1 MQTKITLGY
10 LGFLPFAAL
19 TILPWILGVTYE
31 EISFQ
36 LLVVYGGIIVSFLSG
51 IVWGIDSTNQKNLV
65 LAIVFSLLGFVAIL
79 LAWINLIY
87 AMTLLFFLFFLF
99 YLLESKINPQFTDP
113 EYMKLRKNLT
123 SGVCGCYMFSI
134 VILIY
139 YCLLYT
145 SPSPRDYAASRMPSS
160 A

>member
-19 TILPWILGVTYE
+19 TILPWILGETYE

-36 LLVVYGGIIVSFLSG
+36 LLVVYGGIIISFLSG
-51 IVWGIDSTNQKNLV
+51 IIWGIDSTNQKNLV
-65 LAIVFSLLGFVAIL
+65 TAIIFSLMGFGSIL
-79 LAWINLIY
+79 LASINLIY
-87 AMTLLFFLFFLF
+87 AMTLLFFLYFLF
-99 YLLESKINPQFTDP
+99 YLLESKVNPQFTNPD
-113 EYMKLRKNLT
+113 YLKLRKNLT

-139 YCLLYT
+139 
-145 SPSPRDYAASRMPSS
+145 
-160 A
+160 

>member
-19 TILPWILGVTYE
+19 TILPWIVGETYE

-36 LLVVYGGIIVSFLSG
+36 LLVVYGGIIISFLSG
-51 IVWGIDSTNQKNLV
+51 IIWGIDSTNHKNLV
-65 LAIVFSLLGFVAIL
+65 LAIVFSLLGFGAIL
-79 LAWINLIY
+79 LAWIVLVY
-87 AMTLLFFLFFLF
+87 AMTLLLFLFFLF
-99 YLLESKINPQFTDP
+99 YLLESKINPQFTNPD
-113 EYMKLRKNLT
+113 YLKLRKNLT

-139 YCLLYT
+139 
-145 SPSPRDYAASRMPSS
+145 
-160 A
+160 

>member
-1 MQTKITLGY
+1 MQTKLTLGY

-19 TILPWILGVTYE
+19 TILPWILGKDYE
-31 EISFQ
+31 KISFQ
-36 LLVVYGGIIVSFLSG
+36 LLVAYGGIIISFLSG
-51 IVWGIDSTNQKNLV
+51 IIWGVNTSTQKNLTIS
-65 LAIVFSLLGFVAIL
+65 IVFSLLGFGAIL

-99 YLLESKINPQFTDP
+99 YLLESKINPQFTNPD
-113 EYMKLRKNLT
+113 YLKLRKNLT

-139 YCLLYT
+139 
-145 SPSPRDYAASRMPSS
+145 
-160 A
+160 

>member
-19 TILPWILGVTYE
+19 TILPWILGETYE

-36 LLVVYGGIIVSFLSG
+36 LLVVYGGIIISFLSG
-51 IVWGIDSTNQKNLV
+51 IIWGIDSTNQKNLV
-65 LAIVFSLLGFVAIL
+65 LTIIFSLLGFGAIL

-99 YLLESKINPQFTDP
+99 YLLESKINPQFTNPD
-113 EYMKLRKNLT
+113 YLKLRKNLT

-139 YCLLYT
+139 
-145 SPSPRDYAASRMPSS
+145 
-160 A
+160 

>member
-10 LGFLPFAAL
+10 LGFLPFGAL
-19 TILPWILGVTYE
+19 TILPWVLGETYE

-36 LLVVYGGIIVSFLSG
+36 LLVVYGSIIISFLSG
-51 IVWGIDSTNQKNLV
+51 IIWGIDSTNRKSLV
-65 LAIVFSLLGFVAIL
+65 LATVFSLTGFGAIL

-87 AMTLLFFLFFLF
+87 AMTLLLFLFFLF
-99 YLLESKINPQFTDP
+99 YLLESKVNPQFTNPD
-113 EYMKLRKNLT
+113 YLKLRKNLT

-139 YCLLYT
+139 
-145 SPSPRDYAASRMPSS
+145 
-160 A
+160 

>member
-19 TILPWILGVTYE
+19 TILPWILGETYE

-36 LLVVYGGIIVSFLSG
+36 LLVVYGGIIISFLSG
-51 IVWGIDSTNQKNLV
+51 IIWGIDSTNRKNLV
-65 LAIVFSLLGFVAIL
+65 LAIVFSLMGFGAIL

-87 AMTLLFFLFFLF
+87 AMTLLLFLFFLF
-99 YLLESKINPQFTDP
+99 YLLESKVNPQFTNPD
-113 EYMKLRKNLT
+113 YLKLRKNLT

-139 YCLLYT
+139 
-145 SPSPRDYAASRMPSS
+145 
-160 A
+160 

>member
-19 TILPWILGVTYE
+19 TILPWIFGETYE

-36 LLVVYGGIIVSFLSG
+36 LLVVYGGIIISFLSG
-51 IVWGIDSTNQKNLV
+51 IIWGIDSTNRKNLF
-65 LAIVFSLLGFVAIL
+65 LAIIFSLMGFGVIL

-99 YLLESKINPQFTDP
+99 YLLESKVNPQFTNPD
-113 EYMKLRKNLT
+113 YLKLRKNLT

-139 YCLLYT
+139 
-145 SPSPRDYAASRMPSS
+145 
-160 A
+160 

>member
-19 TILPWILGVTYE
+19 TILPWILGETYE

-36 LLVVYGGIIVSFLSG
+36 LLVVYGGIIISFLSG
-51 IVWGIDSTNQKNLV
+51 IIWGIDSTNRKNLV
-65 LAIVFSLLGFVAIL
+65 LAIIFSLMGFGAIL

-99 YLLESKINPQFTDP
+99 YLLESKVNPQFTNPD
-113 EYMKLRKNLT
+113 YLKLIKKLT

-139 YCLLYT
+139 
-145 SPSPRDYAASRMPSS
+145 
-160 A
+160 

>member
-1 MQTKITLGY
+1 MQTKVTLGY

-19 TILPWILGVTYE
+19 TILPWILGETYE

-36 LLVVYGGIIVSFLSG
+36 LLVVYGGIIISFLSG
-51 IVWGIDSTNQKNLV
+51 ILWGIDSTNQKNLV
-65 LAIVFSLLGFVAIL
+65 LAIIFSLLGFGSIL

-99 YLLESKINPQFTDP
+99 YLLESKINPQFINPD
-113 EYMKLRKNLT
+113 YLKLRKNLT

-139 YCLLYT
+139 
-145 SPSPRDYAASRMPSS
+145 
-160 A
+160 

>member
-10 LGFLPFAAL
+10 LGFLPFATL
-19 TILPWILGVTYE
+19 TILPWILGESFE

-36 LLVVYGGIIVSFLSG
+36 WLVVYGGIIISFLSG
-51 IVWGIDSTNQKNLV
+51 IIWGIDSTNQKNLV
-65 LAIVFSLLGFVAIL
+65 LAIVVSLLGFGAIF

-99 YLLESKINPQFTDP
+99 YLLESKINPQFNNPD
-113 EYMKLRKNLT
+113 YLKLRKNLT

-139 YCLLYT
+139 
-145 SPSPRDYAASRMPSS
+145 
-160 A
+160 

>member
-19 TILPWILGVTYE
+19 TILPWIVGETYE

-36 LLVVYGGIIVSFLSG
+36 LLVVYGGIIISFLSG
-51 IVWGIDSTNQKNLV
+51 IIWGIDSTNQKNLV
-65 LAIVFSLLGFVAIL
+65 LAIVFSLLGFGAIL
-79 LAWINLIY
+79 LVWINLVFS
-87 AMTLLFFLFFLF
+87 MTLLFFLFFLF
-99 YLLESKINPQFTDP
+99 YILESKINPQFTNSD
-113 EYMKLRKNLT
+113 YLKLRKNLT

-139 YCLLYT
+139 
-145 SPSPRDYAASRMPSS
+145 
-160 A
+160 

>member
-19 TILPWILGVTYE
+19 TILPWILGETYE

-36 LLVVYGGIIVSFLSG
+36 LLVVYGGIIISFLSG
-51 IVWGIDSTNQKNLV
+51 IIWGIDSTNQKNPV
-65 LAIVFSLLGFVAIL
+65 LAVTFSLLGFGAIL
-79 LAWINLIY
+79 LAWIVLIY

-99 YLLESKINPQFTDP
+99 YILESKISPQFSNPD
-113 EYMKLRKNLT
+113 YLKLRKNLT

-139 YCLLYT
+139 
-145 SPSPRDYAASRMPSS
+145 
-160 A
+160 

>member
-10 LGFLPFAAL
+10 LGFLPFGFF
-19 TILPWILGVTYE
+19 TVLPWILGEPCE

-36 LLVVYGGIIVSFLSG
+36 LLVVYGGIIISFLSG

-65 LAIVFSLLGFVAIL
+65 LAIIFSLLGFGAIL

-87 AMTLLFFLFFLF
+87 AMTLLFFLFFPF
-99 YLLESKINPQFTDP
+99 YLLESKINPQFSNP
-113 EYMKLRKNLT
+113 EYLKLRKNLT

-134 VILIY
+134 IIMIY
-139 YCLLYT
+139 
-145 SPSPRDYAASRMPSS
+145 
-160 A
+160 

>member
-10 LGFLPFAAL
+10 LGFLPFATL
-19 TILPWILGVTYE
+19 TILPWILGESFE

-36 LLVVYGGIIVSFLSG
+36 WLVVYGGIIISFLSG
-51 IVWGIDSTNQKNLV
+51 IIWGIDSTNQKNLV
-65 LAIVFSLLGFVAIL
+65 LAIVFSLLGFGAIFL
-79 LAWINLIY
+79 GWINLVY

-99 YLLESKINPQFTDP
+99 YLLESKINPQFNNAD
-113 EYMKLRKNLT
+113 YLKLRKNLT

-139 YCLLYT
+139 
-145 SPSPRDYAASRMPSS
+145 
-160 A
+160 

>member
-19 TILPWILGVTYE
+19 TILPWILGETYE

-36 LLVVYGGIIVSFLSG
+36 LLVVYGGIIISFLSG
-51 IVWGIDSTNQKNLV
+51 ILWGIDSTNQKSLV
-65 LAIVFSLLGFVAIL
+65 LAIIFSLLGFCSIL
-79 LAWINLIY
+79 LAWINLLY
-87 AMTLLFFLFFLF
+87 AMTLLFFLFFLY
-99 YLLESKINPQFTDP
+99 YLLESKINPQFDNP
-113 EYMKLRKNLT
+113 YYLKLRKNLT

-139 YCLLYT
+139 
-145 SPSPRDYAASRMPSS
+145 
-160 A
+160 

>member
-10 LGFLPFAAL
+10 LGFLPFGFF
-19 TILPWILGVTYE
+19 TVLPWILGEPYE

-36 LLVVYGGIIVSFLSG
+36 LLVVYGGIIISFLSG

-65 LAIVFSLLGFVAIL
+65 LAIIFSLLGFGAIL
-79 LAWINLIY
+79 FAWINLIY

-99 YLLESKINPQFTDP
+99 YLLESKINPQFSNP
-113 EYMKLRKNLT
+113 EYLKLRKNLT

-134 VILIY
+134 IIMIY
-139 YCLLYT
+139 
-145 SPSPRDYAASRMPSS
+145 
-160 A
+160 